1 MSQRKK
7 IRFFAKTKNLNTLIV
22 PFLFILTFVLIFF
35 NKTDYVLVYKIKN
48 FGIDVISPISRIV
61 SSPAKVTVDTINYF
75 NDLRNFERENYKLK
89 QEIKRLKK
97 WQTIAIQNSREN
109 RAYKKLLNST
119 SDTFK
124 VLKTTSVI
132 SQSPSIYSKTVII
145 NAGSNYGIKDN
156 HAVINERGL
165 VGKIISVSKNNSK
178 VLLINDQNS
187 SVPVTVFGKEIFA
200 IMKGSSDGNYLISS
214 FVKDEKKFK
223 KGDILLTSGN
233 GNIFPKDT
241 LVGKII
247 KIKDKEITA
256 IPFTDLYNL
265 EFLQVIDNNG

>member
-7 IRFFAKTKNLNTLIV
+7 IRFFAKTKSLNTLIV

-35 NKTDYVLVYKIKN
+35 NKTDYVVVYKIKN
-48 FGIDVISPISRIV
+48 FGIDVISPISKIV

-200 IMKGSSDGNYLISS
+200 IMKGSSDGKYLISS
-214 FVKDEKKFK
+214 FVKDEEKFK

>member
-7 IRFFAKTKNLNTLIV
+7 IRFFAKTKSLNTLIV

-35 NKTDYVLVYKIKN
+35 NKTDYVVVYKIKN

-124 VLKTTSVI
+124 VLKTASVI

-200 IMKGSSDGNYLISS
+200 IMKGSSDGKYLISS